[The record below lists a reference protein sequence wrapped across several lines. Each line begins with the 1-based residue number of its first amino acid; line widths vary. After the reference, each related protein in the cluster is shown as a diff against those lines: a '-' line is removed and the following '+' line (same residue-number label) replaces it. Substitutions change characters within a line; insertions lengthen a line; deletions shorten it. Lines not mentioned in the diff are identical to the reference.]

1 MKPTNGNRMLES
13 RSPTRDGCLGRA
25 FTLIEIMLVV
35 AIIAIV
41 MTMGIPAIYRLV
53 KLESFRQAVS
63 DVMEACSHARA
74 RAILQGSTME
84 VVIRAE
90 DGQITVQGA
99 GSDRSDETANTTG
112 SGEVTGNS
120 NTSNF
125 SAQLGKNVGVA
136 MLDVNLMNQ
145 MDLPEAHVRF
155 YPNGTSDEFILVLQ
169 SEKGEMRKI
178 TLEST
183 TGLADVEV
191 MR

>member
-1 MKPTNGNRMLES
+1 
-13 RSPTRDGCLGRA
+13 
-25 FTLIEIMLVV
+25 MLVV

-41 MTMGIPAIYRLV
+41 MTMGLPAIYRMV

-63 DVMEACSHARA
+63 DVVEACSHARA
-74 RAILQGSTME
+74 RAILQGGTME

-90 DGQITVQGA
+90 DGQISIQGA
-99 GSDRSDETANTTG
+99 GSDHGEG
-112 SGEVTGNS
+112 SINASSLGEETGNS
-120 NTSNF
+120 HPSNF
-125 SAQLGKNVGVA
+125 SARLGENVGVA
-136 MLDVNLMNQ
+136 LLEVNMMNQ

-155 YPNGTSDEFILVLQ
+155 YPNGTCDEFILVLQ

>member
-1 MKPTNGNRMLES
+1 
-13 RSPTRDGCLGRA
+13 
-25 FTLIEIMLVV
+25 MLVV

-41 MTMGIPAIYRLV
+41 MTMGLPAIYRMV

-63 DVMEACSHARA
+63 DVVEACSHARA
-74 RAILQGSTME
+74 RAILQGGTME

-90 DGQITVQGA
+90 DGQISVQGA
-99 GSDRSDETANTTG
+99 GSDHSEGIANT
-112 SGEVTGNS
+112 SSLGEETSNS

-125 SAQLGKNVGVA
+125 TARLGENVGVA
-136 MLDVNLMNQ
+136 MLDVNMMDQ
-145 MDLPEAHVRF
+145 MHLPEAHVRF
-155 YPNGTSDEFILVLQ
+155 YANGTCDEFILVLQ

-178 TLEST
+178 TLEPT